1 LLGDFGI
8 KRLIRHRQ
16 TTPLHHPR
24 HPILRMSFL
33 SPIYQKT
40 APSNLF
46 ESRLLHSGK
55 IPKPSLIVHFF
66 LALTDK
72 KEFSVTKQRYADHQS
87 LRRNNV

>member
-1 LLGDFGI
+1 MHAPPI
-8 KRLIRHRQ
+8 QRLIRHRQ
-16 TTPLHHPR
+16 TTPLHHPH
-24 HPILRMSFL
+24 HPIPRMPFL

-66 LALTDK
+66 LALMVK
-72 KEFSVTKQRYADHQS
+72 FEICVTKQRS
-87 LRRNNV
+87 GIK